1 MDEEGGQPDYPYVPL
16 PTAVLYDERLDAG
29 AVRLYVILFQVQATG
44 GRPFEMKQAEMVELG
59 GASAPTVKRW
69 RDQLVDAGWL
79 EETALR
85 GFGLTNLYQ
94 VNTPGQQV
102 GQVPAEASPP
112 PTGPAGQ

>member
-16 PTAVLYDERLDAG
+16 PTAVLYDDRLDVG
-29 AVRLYVILFQVQATG
+29 AVRLYAVLFQVQTTG
-44 GRPFEMKQAEMVELG
+44 GGGPFEMKQAEMVELG

-69 RDQLVDAGWL
+69 RDQLVEAGWL

-85 GFGLTNLYQ
+85 GFGLINLYQ
-94 VNTPGQQV
+94 VRTPGK
-102 GQVPAEASPP
+102 QVPAEASPP